1 MMVNLGKQLQ
11 FANLI
16 LDAHVRVSFFPANHP
31 YEAAIYIPSVEPLGE
46 LPDVYALSPV
56 ELDGVLLLV
65 EVEAAALPGE
75 PLEAEQGSA
84 GRRHLKRL
92 QFLFWEMKNPLLR
105 TKRI

>member
-1 MMVNLGKQLQ
+1 MVNLGKQLQ

-46 LPDVYALSPV
+46 LPHIYALAPV

-75 PLEAEQGSA
+75 PLEAEQGST
-84 GRRHLKRL
+84 GRRHLKWL
-92 QFLFWEMKNPLLR
+92 QLLLWEMESTLILNVS
-105 TKRI
+105 